1 MTLLHSPPLIY
12 HLCRFYL
19 FGFGLAYGNAGGTG
33 KYTLIGDD
41 YFALGGKFEEE
52 QTWHGF
58 FFQFVFAATAA
69 TIVSGA
75 VAERCQMLAYAGY
88 SFFLTAFVYPV
99 VVHQIWYVCVCVR
112 AHALTCWRVH
122 RDDMKHRTPLC

>member
-1 MTLLHSPPLIY
+1 MIY
-12 HLCRFYL
+12 HHRRFYL
-19 FGFGLAYGNAGGTG
+19 FGFGLAYGNSEGTG
-33 KYTLIGDD
+33 KYTIIGDD

-52 QTWHGF
+52 QSWHGF

-88 SFFLTAFVYPV
+88 SFLLTAFVYPV
-99 VVHQIWYVCVCVR
+99 VVHQIWCVCMCVCVC
-112 AHALTCWRVH
+112 
-122 RDDMKHRTPLC
+122 LCL